1 MNGNNEFTQENY
13 NAIRR
18 CNKKMI
24 TSRLL
29 MILSIML
36 ILQGCNTNQNNIDI
50 AITKVANL
58 FEVEDEEQVKE
69 GKSGKIKDSTDQS
82 KIDEAL
88 KAIDNIDTSDGEHSE
103 SYAIAFGLQSAV
115 LVAQVQLDEREGKEV
130 PYENNSEEEE
140 PQTEQFQPNDD
151 DIIWQDNELKN
162 KDMLENFMN
171 NAGENGKNHGSEIS
185 VVKDEGEK
193 GVIIYDLKS
202 RYDENADQ
210 AWIDVTPNLS
220 HYIEADNDVQNVFN
234 MNQQCGY
241 ISKDREAGYY
251 KLNECFTHW
260 EYSLLPITNNNQ
272 E

>member
-1 MNGNNEFTQENY
+1 MKGNNEFTQANHY
-13 NAIRR
+13 STSSF
-18 CNKKMI
+18 NKKMI
-24 TSRLL
+24 TISLL
-29 MILSIML
+29 IVVSIML
-36 ILQGCNTNQNNIDI
+36 ILQGCNTKQQNIDI

-69 GKSGKIKDSTDQS
+69 GKTGKIKDSTDQS
-82 KIDEAL
+82 KIDQALEA
-88 KAIDNIDTSDGEHSE
+88 INNIDTSDGEHSE

-115 LVAQVQLDEREGKEV
+115 LVAQVQLEEREGTEV
-130 PYENNSEEEE
+130 TYENDSEDEK
-140 PQTEQFQPNDD
+140 TEDFQPDDD
-151 DIIWQDNELKN
+151 DIVWQDNKLLN
-162 KDMLENFMN
+162 KDILEDFMHH
-171 NAGENGKNHGSEIS
+171 AGENGKNHGSEIS

-202 RYDENADQ
+202 IYDENADQ
-210 AWIDVTPNLS
+210 AWIEVTPNLN
-220 HYIEADNDVQNVFN
+220 HYIEAENDVQNVFN

-260 EYSLLPITNNNQ
+260 EYPLLPITNNNQ